1 LAGVSRFLGELKRR
15 NVIRVTVAYVAG
27 SWLLIQVA
35 DVVFPLYGFDD
46 AVITTMITI
55 LAIGLP
61 LVAVFSWV
69 YQLTPEGLM
78 LDKEVDHSVAAL
90 RPASKTVDRIIIV
103 ALSLALGFFAVD
115 KFVLD
120 PSRDA
125 AKVETAAEA
134 AVEQVLSELQ
144 SREASPNSIAVLPFL
159 DISPNRDQEY
169 FSDGITDELLG
180 LLSRSTD
187 LRVTSRT
194 SAFAFK
200 GQNLPVS
207 QIAERLNVSYVLEG
221 SIRMS
226 GDEVRITAQLV
237 DAGDDVQLWSESY
250 DRRLEDIFAI
260 HSEIAARVIEELRG
274 RLGAISPEPQPEQPT
289 ENLEAYTLYLKGRYF
304 WNRRTAEDIDKALG
318 FFQRAAAMDPGYA
331 LAHAG
336 IADVW
341 IFRGWYSVLAPK
353 ETFPKAK
360 AAIANA
366 LAHDDRLAAAYASR
380 AHVKLEF
387 DHEWESAELDYQK
400 AIALDPGYSIAHH
413 WYGGFLSAMGRHEE
427 ALQQAH
433 TARELDPLSM
443 IVNTWV
449 GLRHYFARRYDVAL
463 EEYRKALE
471 LNPDFAPLQWHMG
484 WALEQT
490 GRYEEALQAAR
501 NAIELSADNP
511 LYVASLGHTY
521 AVAGERAR
529 SREVLERLV
538 GEAGRRHVSAYHV
551 AVIHGALGDTD
562 QAMHWLQLAFDERS
576 PWIGYMA
583 VDPRLD
589 PLRGDPRL
597 EQLIRAVGLD

>member
-1 LAGVSRFLGELKRR
+1 MAGVGRLLGELKRR
-15 NVIRVTVAYVAG
+15 NVIRVAVAYVAG

-35 DVVFPLYGFDD
+35 DVVFPLYGLDESL
-46 AVITTMITI
+46 ITTMITI
-55 LAIGLP
+55 LVIGLP
-61 LVAVFSWV
+61 LVVIFSWI

-78 LDKEVDHSVAAL
+78 LDKEVDQSAVAL
-90 RPASKTVDRIIIV
+90 QPVGKTVDGVIIAV
-103 ALSLALGFFAVD
+103 LLVALGFFAFD

-134 AVEQVLSELQ
+134 AVERALDELEK
-144 SREASPNSIAVLPFL
+144 RGPPENSIAVLPFL

-207 QIAERLNVSYVLEG
+207 EIAERLNVSYVLEG

-226 GDEVRITAQLV
+226 GDEVRISAQLI
-237 DAGDDVQLWSESY
+237 DAGDDVQLWSQSY
-250 DRRLEDIFAI
+250 DRSLEDIFAV
-260 HSEIAARVIEELRG
+260 HSEIAGRVIEELRG
-274 RLGAISPEPQPEQPT
+274 RLGAISEAPQREQPT
-289 ENLEAYTLYLKGRYF
+289 ENVEAYTLYLKGRHF
-304 WNRRTAEDIDKALG
+304 WNRRTAGSIDQALD
-318 FFQRAAAMDPGYA
+318 FFQRAAALDPGYA

-353 ETFPKAK
+353 ETFPNAK

-366 LAHDDRLAAAYASR
+366 LAHDDQLAEAYASR

-387 DHEWESAELDYQK
+387 DHEWKSAERDYQI
-400 AIALDPGYSIAHH
+400 AITLDPGYAVAHH

-433 TARELDPLSM
+433 IARELEPLSM
-443 IVNTWV
+443 IINTWV
-449 GLRHYFARRYDVAL
+449 GLRHYFARRYEVAL
-463 EEYRKALE
+463 DEYHKALE

-490 GRYEEALQAAR
+490 GRYKDALQAAR
-501 NAIELSADNP
+501 KAIELSGGNP
-511 LYVASLGHTY
+511 LYLASLGHAY
-521 AVAGERAR
+521 AIAGEHEQARA
-529 SREVLERLV
+529 VLEQLAE
-538 GEAGRRHVSAYHV
+538 EAGKRHVSAYHV
-551 AVIHGALGDTD
+551 AVIHGALGDVD
-562 QAMHWLQLAFDERS
+562 RAMHWLQAAFDERS

-589 PLRGDPRL
+589 PVRSDSRL
-597 EQLIRAVGLD
+597 ESLLREAGLD